1 MFTHNQE
8 ILQLFFEHNMHTHGI
23 NIIKEIIKGNSG
35 SLVESLILYQQK
47 NNSPINISSDL
58 NCNTLEINPKINEI
72 FVKLYENGVITK
84 DRISNLYYNNIKLLE
99 YPVKDSCAIDYNP
112 VDVILSNTYSK
123 IEIKNNLETHLIE
136 SVKNS
141 MILNDIISVISTSTL
156 DDNIFIQFVDIK
168 NHDSQMVGSAGY
180 IRRFSNQIIIQESE
194 KYFNFHTLMHE
205 LTHYSMS
212 KIFKNS
218 FNPYRSEAEK
228 ELFNIAKKN
237 TLLNIDNLLREKF
250 NNPVND
256 FETSVYKLNQ
266 ELDTTQ
272 IIKNYYLMSC
282 LTKMLNTYNYQKQE
296 EDKEFIAHY
305 VEVMSENHSC
315 HNLLKNITSPLEEYW
330 EAVLSPKV
338 ISYDESHNINTCGAI
353 KDYDYYM
360 HA

>member
-1 MFTHNQE
+1 
-8 ILQLFFEHNMHTHGI
+8 
-23 NIIKEIIKGNSG
+23 
-35 SLVESLILYQQK
+35 
-47 NNSPINISSDL
+47 
-58 NCNTLEINPKINEI
+58 
-72 FVKLYENGVITK
+72 
-84 DRISNLYYNNIKLLE
+84 
-99 YPVKDSCAIDYNP
+99 
-112 VDVILSNTYSK
+112 
-123 IEIKNNLETHLIE
+123 
-136 SVKNS
+136 
-141 MILNDIISVISTSTL
+141 
-156 DDNIFIQFVDIK
+156 
-168 NHDSQMVGSAGY
+168 
-180 IRRFSNQIIIQESE
+180 
-194 KYFNFHTLMHE
+194 MHE

-256 FETSVYKLNQ
+256 FDNFDSFKVGNNLKTSVYKLNQ